1 VNDDDLIDEVAK
13 EMTAVPE
20 TPLLAD
26 RVMAQ
31 LYGTMV
37 RRRRPMVLAPL
48 GVMVTAA
55 LAIWAAG
62 SRLTV
67 EDQGTGVEERRPLAS
82 PASAISA
89 ARQGGRDAHPA
100 AALPFKAAPPF
111 KWTDARD
118 AAERPVEVSAT
129 GPAPPIPVL
138 PALAASDP
146 IVITALETGPTPV
159 VPLAIGTMEATPLSV
174 EPLEIA
180 DLRRNTP
187 AGDGL

>member
-67 EDQGTGVEERRPLAS
+67 EDRGTRVEERRPSAS
-82 PASAISA
+82 PASANSA

-100 AALPFKAAPPF
+100 AALPLKG
-111 KWTDARD
+111 TNARD
-118 AAERPVEVSAT
+118 AAERPIEVSAT

-146 IVITALETGPTPV
+146 IVITALETGPTRV

-180 DLRRNTP
+180 DLRRSTS